1 MPAVWSGGT
10 LFEVCVIQ
18 RVRLGGACGPPPP
31 FVAPLVPRCA
41 LTSGATP
48 RVRAGRRLR
57 SQLASTRRARE
68 GHGEPE
74 TCAMGEAPFTRGVG
88 AGRSAQ
94 RGTSGATTGPRGARS
109 APPNPDAPNCANLLE
124 LRFISGG
131 AYHGADG

>member
-1 MPAVWSGGT
+1 MKAVTARGPGRVVLGSAPQRAT
-10 LFEVCVIQ
+10 TKANSSRERATTIEVCVIQ

-68 GHGEPE
+68 GHGDQEE
-74 TCAMGEAPFTRGVG
+74 T
-88 AGRSAQ
+88 S
-94 RGTSGATTGPRGARS
+94 
-109 APPNPDAPNCANLLE
+109 
-124 LRFISGG
+124 
-131 AYHGADG
+131 